1 MAKLNISICDY
12 CKKLSKG
19 HLVHLLSVYKKGAKK
34 GEKVGAEICKICYT
48 YIVSKIGEEFDFN
61 KSNTDSLMPSQRQ
74 LRTPVAKSMEPKC
87 LHEKKSYDHERKV
100 VTCRNEGCDYEERV

>member
-1 MAKLNISICDY
+1 
-12 CKKLSKG
+12 
-19 HLVHLLSVYKKGAKK
+19 
-34 GEKVGAEICKICYT
+34 
-48 YIVSKIGEEFDFN
+48 
-61 KSNTDSLMPSQRQ
+61 MPSQRQ